1 MPHWYVFSDMPQIAR
16 RRKRSPAMG
25 LLTSS
30 RSVARDQERISRAV
44 IEPHSKDKAY
54 RRAVLYISYT
64 CLIHV
69 MLNAVKH
76 LSAMWPRA
84 LLLSG
89 HEVHPARTGPGE
101 PVGHG
106 AQILPPGGVRM
117 TARRYDLVSRSDAE
131 GP

>member
-1 MPHWYVFSDMPQIAR
+1 MDFAHTEPFC
-16 RRKRSPAMG
+16 SPGSGA
-25 LLTSS
+25 
-30 RSVARDQERISRAV
+30 ERISRAI

-54 RRAVLYISYT
+54 RRAVLYMSYT

-84 LLLSG
+84 LLLSV

-117 TARRYDLVSRSDAE
+117 TARRYELVSRSDAE